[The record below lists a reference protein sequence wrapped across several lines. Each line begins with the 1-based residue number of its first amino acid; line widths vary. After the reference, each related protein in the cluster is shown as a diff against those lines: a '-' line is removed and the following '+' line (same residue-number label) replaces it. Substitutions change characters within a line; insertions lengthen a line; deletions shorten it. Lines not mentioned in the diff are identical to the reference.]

1 MKKIILL
8 VFSLGFLNTSLA
20 NDLSDWT
27 SEDLC
32 RWVDSV
38 SIPDPI
44 SQEIDLREVICYVNL
59 ESSQYALETP
69 TYNEHGTVFPSPVI
83 KEKNTLYRCKYQQ
96 REWAFFCGGCL
107 EKIKVKYED
116 SYKYGGT
123 WKSAK

>member
-8 VFSLGFLNTSLA
+8 VFSLGFLNASLA

-32 RWVDSV
+32 RWVDSM

-59 ESSQYALETP
+59 ESSQYVLETP
-69 TYNEHGTVFPSPVI
+69 TYNKHGTVFPSPLT
-83 KEKNTLYRCKYQQ
+83 KEKKKSGGLRFIFNYKITL
-96 REWAFFCGGCL
+96 
-107 EKIKVKYED
+107 
-116 SYKYGGT
+116 
-123 WKSAK
+123 

>member
-1 MKKIILL
+1 MEKIILL
-8 VFSLGFLNTSLA
+8 VFSLGFLNASLA

-44 SQEIDLREVICYVNL
+44 SQEIDLREVICYDNL

-69 TYNEHGTVFPSPVI
+69 TYNEHGTVFRSPSS
-83 KEKNTLYRCKYQQ
+83 KDKKNVGGLRFIFNYKITL
-96 REWAFFCGGCL
+96 
-107 EKIKVKYED
+107 
-116 SYKYGGT
+116 
-123 WKSAK
+123 

>member
-1 MKKIILL
+1 MFVKKIIVL
-8 VFSLGFLNTSLA
+8 VFSIGFLNVSLA

-44 SQEIDLREVICYVNL
+44 SQEIDLREVICYNNL

-69 TYNEHGTVFPSPVI
+69 TYNEHGTVFPSP
-83 KEKNTLYRCKYQQ
+83 
-96 REWAFFCGGCL
+96 
-107 EKIKVKYED
+107 KIKDKKK
-116 SYKYGGT
+116 SNGIRFTFNYKIT
-123 WKSAK
+123 L